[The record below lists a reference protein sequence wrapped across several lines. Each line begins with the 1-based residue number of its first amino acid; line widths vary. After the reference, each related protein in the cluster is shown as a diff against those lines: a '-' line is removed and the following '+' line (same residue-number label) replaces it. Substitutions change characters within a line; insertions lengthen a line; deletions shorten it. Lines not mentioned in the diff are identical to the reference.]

1 MTEQKYTENQNVAP
15 SAPVAMEEEYDE
27 IDIMELIMK
36 LLANWKKLLIWCGIA
51 AVVGIVV
58 AFSIPKSYTIDS
70 KLAPEIVTKTN
81 SSVASIASM
90 MGANISNMTTNDAVY
105 PDLYPEIVSSTPFVI
120 ELFST
125 PVEFKTKKKEVVN
138 TDLYTYLKEY
148 TRAPWWSAVMAAPFK
163 ALSWFMGLFREK
175 VEPVE
180 GYADINPNALTLE
193 QTKIAKAIRESVMV
207 SVDKK
212 TQVISISVTSQNP
225 YVSKA
230 VSDAVIE
237 KIQNYV
243 TAYRTE
249 KARKDM
255 DYYLQLYDEAK
266 ADYYKAQQKYA
277 SYVDANQGVVLQ
289 RVKTEQ
295 ERLQNEMQLAFQLYN
310 SCTQQLQMARAKV
323 QQETPV
329 CVIMEPPVLPI
340 KASKPSK
347 MKTLVVC
354 IFLGFCLCAVWVLWG
369 KDWIVKFKSER
380 KNFNK
385 GSEGQQ
391 S

>member
-1 MTEQKYTENQNVAP
+1 
-15 SAPVAMEEEYDE
+15 
-27 IDIMELIMK
+27 
-36 LLANWKKLLIWCGIA
+36 
-51 AVVGIVV
+51 
-58 AFSIPKSYTIDS
+58 
-70 KLAPEIVTKTN
+70 
-81 SSVASIASM
+81 
-90 MGANISNMTTNDAVY
+90 
-105 PDLYPEIVSSTPFVI
+105 
-120 ELFST
+120 
-125 PVEFKTKKKEVVN
+125 
-138 TDLYTYLKEY
+138 
-148 TRAPWWSAVMAAPFK
+148 MAAPFK

-207 SVDKK
+207 TVDKK

-347 MKTLVVC
+347 MMTLVVC